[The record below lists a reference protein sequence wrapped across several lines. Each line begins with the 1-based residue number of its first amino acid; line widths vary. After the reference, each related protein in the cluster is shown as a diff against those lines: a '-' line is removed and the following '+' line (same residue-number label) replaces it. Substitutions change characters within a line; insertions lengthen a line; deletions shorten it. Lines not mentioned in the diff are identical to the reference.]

1 MIVWFDKACINHVM
15 TATDARTQIAA
26 LNTIINTLV
35 QAAAAAALNGNIKE
49 YSFDDGMTKTRMEY
63 RDVEAIT
70 ASIKGLM
77 SLQQLYLQM
86 PGMNNRVIR
95 LIDSKNMPNYFPI
108 NGFPI

>member
-1 MIVWFDKACINHVM
+1 M
-15 TATDARTQIAA
+15 TPTDARTM
-26 LNTIINTLV
+26 LTSLSNLINTLM

-49 YSFDDGMTKTRMEY
+49 YGYEDGMTKTRMEY
-63 RDVEAIT
+63 RSVEDIT

-77 SLQQLYLQM
+77 ALQQLYLQM

-108 NGFPI
+108 NGCF